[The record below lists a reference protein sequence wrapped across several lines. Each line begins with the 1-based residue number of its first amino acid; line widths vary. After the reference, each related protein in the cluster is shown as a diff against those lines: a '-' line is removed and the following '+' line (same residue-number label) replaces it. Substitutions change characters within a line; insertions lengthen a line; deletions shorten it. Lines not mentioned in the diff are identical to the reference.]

1 MCTAARKSDICQEA
15 GLGRRYPS
23 LAVFQGGILGKPS
36 RSKPS
41 EIEEFVHQLRKSPQ
55 VWEFSGLLLG
65 LSLYSYHVRELL
77 VCWLYFSVLFVCVTL
92 LLLLGVL
99 GVYAGE
105 CVAVWARSA
114 MGMTPV
120 LVLASTDLRV
130 KIISA
135 ATKLK
140 YAPGSKI

>member
-1 MCTAARKSDICQEA
+1 M
-15 GLGRRYPS
+15 
-23 LAVFQGGILGKPS
+23 
-36 RSKPS
+36 
-41 EIEEFVHQLRKSPQ
+41 HQLRDSPQ

-114 MGMTPV
+114 TGMTPV

-140 YAPGSKI
+140 YAPRSKI

>member
-1 MCTAARKSDICQEA
+1 M
-15 GLGRRYPS
+15 
-23 LAVFQGGILGKPS
+23 
-36 RSKPS
+36 
-41 EIEEFVHQLRKSPQ
+41 HQLRKSPQ

-114 MGMTPV
+114 TGMTPV

-130 KIISA
+130 KIISD

-140 YAPGSKI
+140 YSPRSKI

>member
-1 MCTAARKSDICQEA
+1 MHKMRE
-15 GLGRRYPS
+15 
-23 LAVFQGGILGKPS
+23 
-36 RSKPS
+36 
-41 EIEEFVHQLRKSPQ
+41 SPQ

-114 MGMTPV
+114 TGMTPV
-120 LVLASTDLRV
+120 LVLASTGLRV

-140 YAPGSKI
+140 YAPRSKI